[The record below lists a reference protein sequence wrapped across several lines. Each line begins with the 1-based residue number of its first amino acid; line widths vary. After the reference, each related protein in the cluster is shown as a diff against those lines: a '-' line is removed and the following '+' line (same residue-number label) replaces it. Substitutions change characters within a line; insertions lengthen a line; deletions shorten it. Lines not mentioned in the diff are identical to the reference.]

1 MESFHT
7 SESRASDALLNG
19 SLSENDVDDTVLSD
33 EALRS
38 ARISE
43 YQHESL
49 HDDDSLVASFGA
61 LTSGILKIAQR
72 YEQGCIKLMDDGATH
87 DSPELQRAMDT
98 FSKLSRQAERNVN
111 LMTRLAED
119 QRRCANIK
127 SQRRQAAM
135 PGSFPE
141 SSRRNKR

>member
-1 MESFHT
+1 MESFHAGQ
-7 SESRASDALLNG
+7 SRASDELLDA

-33 EALRS
+33 EALRL

-49 HDDDSLVASFGA
+49 HDDDPLVASLGA
-61 LTSGILKIAQR
+61 LTGGILKFAQR
-72 YEQGCIKLMDDGATH
+72 YEQGCVKLLEDSATH
-87 DSPELQRAMDT
+87 DSPELQRAMET

-119 QRRCANIK
+119 QGRGANIK
-127 SQRRQAAM
+127 SQRRQAAV